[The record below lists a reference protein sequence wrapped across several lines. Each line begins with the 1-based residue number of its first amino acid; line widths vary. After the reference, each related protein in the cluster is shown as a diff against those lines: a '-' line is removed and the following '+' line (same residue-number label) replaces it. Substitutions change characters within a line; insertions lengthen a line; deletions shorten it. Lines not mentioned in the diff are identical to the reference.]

1 MSEADDDIEYL
12 YNRASN
18 ANMSVSEI
26 DEEIYLELVGKQIS
40 DGKKTLEA
48 RSTAFRNWSES
59 KIDGKTK
66 TV

>member
-12 YNRASN
+12 YNRAIG
-18 ANMSVSEI
+18 ANMAVSEI

-59 KIDGKTK
+59 KIYDKTK
-66 TV
+66 AV

>member
-40 DGKKTLEA
+40 DGKGVLEA
-48 RSTAFRNWSES
+48 RSTAFMNWSGG